1 MVKSI
6 ADLLQQAE
14 KMKEFELL
22 RESAQYVFQTRKDD
36 FSKSE
41 ILNEFK
47 RHLSPP
53 TQKNIMTLAEAWIE
67 EGRQEGLQKFRSL
80 LVKQLERRFSNQ
92 ITSNHLQL
100 IEEADSESL
109 SLWGE
114 KLIDA
119 SSIEEVFIW

>member
-1 MVKSI
+1 
-6 ADLLQQAE
+6 
-14 KMKEFELL
+14 MKEVELL

-36 FSKSE
+36 LLKSE

-47 RHLSPP
+47 RYLSSP

-67 EGRQEGLQKFRSL
+67 EGRQEGLHKGLQEGRQEGLQKFRSL
-80 LVKQLERRFSNQ
+80 LVKQLERRFPNQ
-92 ITSNHLQL
+92 ITANHLQL
-100 IEEADSESL
+100 IGEADSESL